1 MPCTVKK
8 TLETARQTGN
18 EIITQVKSNQK
29 FLLEDCRDTALLEP
43 ASQTYAGP
51 AEKGRGRIEQ
61 RKVEVFGNFSATDAK
76 WDGLIREMIK
86 VSRIRQVFD
95 TKEKDWKS
103 SKEVAYYIST
113 TELTAKEYY
122 LAIRNHWAIENR
134 SNNVRDNALGEDAS
148 RIRKN
153 PGIFARLR
161 SFALNTLRT
170 NNVDNIALE
179 LYGNSLNINRVL
191 QYEGIN

>member
-1 MPCTVKK
+1 MLCTVKK
-8 TLETARQTGN
+8 TLETALQTGN
-18 EIITQVKSNQK
+18 EIIVQVKSNQK

-43 ASQTYAGP
+43 AFQTYVSP
-51 AEKGRGRIEQ
+51 AEKARGRIEQ
-61 RKVEVFGNFSATDAK
+61 RKVEIFGNFSATDAK

-103 SKEVAYYIST
+103 SEEVAYYIS

-161 SFALNTLRT
+161 SFALNTLRA

-191 QYEGIN
+191 LYEGIK